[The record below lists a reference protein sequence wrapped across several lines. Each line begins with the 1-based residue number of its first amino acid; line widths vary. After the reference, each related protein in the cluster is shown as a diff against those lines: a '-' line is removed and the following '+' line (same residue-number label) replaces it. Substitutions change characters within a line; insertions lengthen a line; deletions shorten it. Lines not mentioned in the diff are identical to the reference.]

1 MGHGSPAHH
10 NLTSWLRDPY
20 RALGLVAVTG
30 AAVLMILAAAG
41 TASVYDGSGSSIR
54 ADETGDAADGQASL
68 EFVAILTGADVVPA
82 AESDGRGEARF
93 SENEPAPELS
103 FTVTFEGLAHLPAGL
118 HLHLGQPGANGG
130 RAYDLA
136 ALAGVRAY
144 GFESP
149 VTGTVPLKPQHVE
162 DLRAGN
168 LYVDIHSGLFFASE
182 LRGQVLEDTDT
193 EESAPTS

>member
-1 MGHGSPAHH
+1 LDAGVRPT
-10 NLTSWLRDPY
+10 LTSWLRDPY
-20 RALGLVAVTG
+20 KALGVVAVTC
-30 AAVLMILAAAG
+30 AAVLMISAAAG
-41 TASVYDGSGSSIR
+41 TASVPDGSGSSTPD
-54 ADETGDAADGQASL
+54 DETGDADAGQAAL
-68 EFVAILTGADVVPA
+68 TFVAILTGADVVPP

-93 SENEPAPELS
+93 SVNEPDSELS

-118 HLHLGQPGANGG
+118 HLHLGQPGAKGA

-149 VTGTVPLKPQHVE
+149 VTGTVPLIPQHVE

-182 LRGQVLEDTDT
+182 VRGQVLGDTDA